1 MAEFLKANSGID
13 DKPFCAAYKKR
24 RIRAEAHQ

>member
-13 DKPFCAAYKKR
+13 DKPFCAAWKEKN
-24 RIRAEAHQ
+24 